1 MFSETYTFFD
11 LAAELPGSWSTS
23 GGTKTINGVVWSYS
37 TSTYIALDNTHTK
50 IQVGSAKKPQ
60 TTNWTI
66 STPISNFGAISSISV
81 TAYTTAT
88 SATYDISANG
98 SSLKSGNL
106 TTGSNTYSTN
116 ALNITDGDIII
127 TLRGSSSSKAMYLC
141 NVSITYSDTPPAP
154 CNNVDVTLL
163 DTENGS
169 ASLSETEI
177 CEGSSVE
184 VTDIQPDEGYIL
196 DTIACLTTSYQPLGS
211 VDMSTKTISGITED
225 CYVMVLFKKSPL
237 DPDVDIVEWNPDYIK
252 IDVENF
258 ENAELTAI
266 IQNKNTQEVHD
277 EKVAD
282 SLFFSKYF
290 EAAGSVKLI
299 ALYNG
304 TNHDIDLSEY
314 SFSKSQ
320 NGKSFT
326 DTKFKNFKLSN
337 GSNLNSDDL
346 LLESGEEII
355 FISYNASDQYDTLY
369 IKCAK
374 NNEHSGFSR
383 YHKISTP
390 ELNFDGNDAVGLKNP
405 ENNFIDLIGA
415 PGLAGVVNKTGR
427 VFMDD
432 DGWYSPDG
440 ININTN
446 DSNYALSTNRC
457 LLIRKNFVKSGLN
470 AVARNDTNFVTLGG
484 IYGEWKGLQIPGTTV
499 EDKIANTC
507 AAFDTI
513 GTFDYNAYYATYQT
527 LETIDLTEDGFLQSD
542 GTYRINIDDLDQL
555 SCTQLKVI
563 VSDDDTEVEKEY
575 KIPIMVKTN
584 SKTTDKI
591 FTDEGSDCATCDV
604 VVLAG
609 KKLTAAGTESTNRDL
624 KLYQGA
630 ELIIPEDSTYR
641 LTSLSIQKY
650 NDSVAALNVD
660 GTLVVNKLYFDL
672 YLTRGVWSY
681 VALPDTFTSRKV
693 KFANGNVAE
702 YGEDYSIGY
711 YDGSYRAQHGRGGWK
726 FASADQKFAP
736 GIGFIISLNDNY
748 KSKELRIELP
758 VDSILGELHNKNITN
773 LHSWPATAAND
784 IGWNLVGNPYM
795 AIYQSDLGD
804 PIHIGELVQ
813 EDSDP
818 WNGRWTYRGNS
829 RYAVVPSTDPAD
841 APAGYYK
848 SVLLSEYKLNPF
860 TAFFI
865 QLGGESN
872 STYGL
877 NFHADHR
884 TNRVVRKVTETEE
897 SFLRIIIGD
906 YKTGCFISDKFTD
919 EYEPGD
925 DLESNYPIYQEI
937 GGYKLL
943 YSAINDSVLEAGINV
958 YSNGGNVLL
967 DNKTDINSFEYIY
980 LNYENEWFDL
990 LHENIINIPGNFKLF
1005 GKRKCN
1011 LATDLEYIPTNG
1023 IFKFMKDGSVYINK
1037 NNQIFNILGQIQ

>member
-1 MFSETYTFFD
+1 MYLNWIDQMISLDPLTSLNNRKQLNHNYEQWFKNRFDDEDLYLLLIDANKFKQINDTYGHIQGDAALVRIAEALRKACKGLPKRANIARYGGDEFVVLMESAGVND
-11 LAAELPGSWSTS
+11 AALALKQGIINELEALNDEANTPFRVTVSIG
-23 GGTKTINGVVWSYS
+23 
-37 TSTYIALDNTHTK
+37 IAH
-50 IQVGSAKKPQ
+50 A
-60 TTNWTI
+60 
-66 STPISNFGAISSISV
+66 SV
-81 TAYTTAT
+81 
-88 SATYDISANG
+88 G
-98 SSLKSGNL
+98 SSLKELISIADQEM
-106 TTGSNTYSTN
+106 YKEKSTRSQ
-116 ALNITDGDIII
+116 
-127 TLRGSSSSKAMYLC
+127 TLKG
-141 NVSITYSDTPPAP
+141 TP
-154 CNNVDVTLL
+154 
-163 DTENGS
+163 
-169 ASLSETEI
+169 
-177 CEGSSVE
+177 
-184 VTDIQPDEGYIL
+184 
-196 DTIACLTTSYQPLGS
+196 
-211 VDMSTKTISGITED
+211 
-225 CYVMVLFKKSPL
+225 
-237 DPDVDIVEWNPDYIK
+237 
-252 IDVENF
+252 NF
-258 ENAELTAI
+258 
-266 IQNKNTQEVHD
+266 D
-277 EKVAD
+277 
-282 SLFFSKYF
+282 
-290 EAAGSVKLI
+290 
-299 ALYNG
+299 
-304 TNHDIDLSEY
+304 
-314 SFSKSQ
+314 
-320 NGKSFT
+320 
-326 DTKFKNFKLSN
+326 
-337 GSNLNSDDL
+337 
-346 LLESGEEII
+346 
-355 FISYNASDQYDTLY
+355 
-369 IKCAK
+369 CAK
-374 NNEHSGFSR
+374 
-383 YHKISTP
+383 YQAIQ
-390 ELNFDGNDAVGLKNP
+390 
-405 ENNFIDLIGA
+405 FIQ
-415 PGLAGVVNKTGR
+415 R
-427 VFMDD
+427 
-432 DGWYSPDG
+432 
-440 ININTN
+440 
-446 DSNYALSTNRC
+446 
-457 LLIRKNFVKSGLN
+457 
-470 AVARNDTNFVTLGG
+470 
-484 IYGEWKGLQIPGTTV
+484 
-499 EDKIANTC
+499 DKIANTC

-527 LETIDLTEDGFLQSD
+527 LETIDLTEDGFLQPD

-609 KKLTAAGTESTNRDL
+609 KKLTVAGTESTNRDL

-630 ELIIPEDSTYR
+630 ELIIPEDSTYH

-681 VALPDTFTSRKV
+681 VVLPDTFMSRKV

-711 YDGSYRAQHGRGGWK
+711 YDGSYRAQYGRGGWK

-773 LHSWPATAAND
+773 LHSWSATAAND

-829 RYAVVPSTDPAD
+829 RYAVVPSTDPTD

-848 SVLLSEYKLNPF
+848 SVLLSEHKLNPF
-860 TAFFI
+860 TAFFV

-884 TNRVVRKVTETEE
+884 ANRAVRKVTETEE

-943 YSAINDSVLEAGINV
+943 YSAINDSILEAGINV

-990 LHENIINIPGNFKLF
+990 LHENIVNIPGNFKLF
-1005 GKRKCN
+1005 GKRKRN